1 MFAGTLID
9 LQFKSSLA
17 DPDMWFREVVKS
29 NGELYY
35 EYIFVYV
42 DDAIILS
49 SQPDNIVKSLSQVYR
64 LKDGSVGW
72 PKTYLG
78 AEIIEFRDPHNPR
91 VGMWSMSADKYLK
104 EAIRN
109 VEYDLLK
116 MDL

>member
-1 MFAGTLID
+1 MAIIYKALYGLKSSGAAWHLMFAGTLID

-64 LKDGSVGW
+64 LKDGSVG
-72 PKTYLG
+72 
-78 AEIIEFRDPHNPR
+78 
-91 VGMWSMSADKYLK
+91 
-104 EAIRN
+104 
-109 VEYDLLK
+109 
-116 MDL
+116 